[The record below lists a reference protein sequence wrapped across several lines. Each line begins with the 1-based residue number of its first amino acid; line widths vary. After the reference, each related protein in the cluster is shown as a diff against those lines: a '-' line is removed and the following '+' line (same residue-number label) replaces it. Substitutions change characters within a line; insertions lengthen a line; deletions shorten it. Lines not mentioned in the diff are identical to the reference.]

1 MLLLFET
8 PAGYSLFKVKDEKR
22 LKDAE
27 VRARAVTRCAD
38 GAVGGEGAGA
48 RSRDR
53 RRARTTAAGGRA
65 RGRFACF
72 GCRARWWGGG

>member
-27 VRARAVTRCAD
+27 VRARERARVNARA
-38 GAVGGEGAGA
+38 GAGSGPEGWA
-48 RSRDR
+48 HRGIGGGRETDEWGAGRGS
-53 RRARTTAAGGRA
+53 RRARAVSWGGR
-65 RGRFACF
+65 
-72 GCRARWWGGG
+72 